1 MISKFFCLFYLFFLT
16 LFTVF
21 QLKAAQIDFLPVGN
35 MKRYGTNIYKSG
47 VNDIRNHRSQDKI
60 NALYLK
66 LYTSKKE
73 KKKEKSRYT
82 MIEFVIRMSPYVK
95 DYNAFKGDFMH
106 PFSNLAFG
114 FHENTLTPVNYNG
127 LDLLIS
133 YPLYDYPYSLRK
145 GVGVETISKLDTQK
159 RFSFTNECISYQR
172 NSIRYA
178 PVKINILWDEQ
189 ERLCR
194 FYLNGILQNEIF
206 FGGKRYSP
214 GTFIL
219 LWDKEDSKSE
229 KRIFEISKAK
239 IERFQNLPDIRPE
252 VPMINWFNETDF
264 GQAMGLLYSK
274 NNQWEF
280 GFRKMKH
287 LAEKGHA
294 LAMFELACCY
304 YRGIGCSKDYQL
316 ALKWLEKA
324 AENDVLDAAS
334 LWLKSNGLFP
344 LTKKLEKRFV
354 RKKYFDHR
362 NDGKLLFLNKEIV
375 KITNPIVYSQSIV
388 LSLPHATGCQK
399 KKLLIELKK
408 IAESGYPFAMRFYA
422 KNANDESSEWLKKAA
437 DAGDPIA
444 IFDLL
449 HSKNIKW
456 EDLSVEKQVYLAS
469 RFPLKYA
476 KVTAYQ

>member
-159 RFSFTNECISYQR
+159 RFSF
-172 NSIRYA
+172 NSEYVKSAIRSL
-178 PVKINILWDEQ
+178 K
-189 ERLCR
+189 
-194 FYLNGILQNEIF
+194 
-206 FGGKRYSP
+206 
-214 GTFIL
+214 GT
-219 LWDKEDSKSE
+219 
-229 KRIFEISKAK
+229 
-239 IERFQNLPDIRPE
+239 
-252 VPMINWFNETDF
+252 
-264 GQAMGLLYSK
+264 
-274 NNQWEF
+274 
-280 GFRKMKH
+280 
-287 LAEKGHA
+287 
-294 LAMFELACCY
+294 
-304 YRGIGCSKDYQL
+304 
-316 ALKWLEKA
+316 
-324 AENDVLDAAS
+324 DVLLSFLGEMKPFTVTD
-334 LWLKSNGLFP
+334 K
-344 LTKKLEKRFV
+344 
-354 RKKYFDHR
+354 
-362 NDGKLLFLNKEIV
+362 NDD
-375 KITNPIVYSQSIV
+375 SIV
-388 LSLPHATGCQK
+388 Q
-399 KKLLIELKK
+399 LITPVRP
-408 IAESGYPFAMRFYA
+408 Y
-422 KNANDESSEWLKKAA
+422 
-437 DAGDPIA
+437 
-444 IFDLL
+444 
-449 HSKNIKW
+449 
-456 EDLSVEKQVYLAS
+456 
-469 RFPLKYA
+469 
-476 KVTAYQ
+476 